1 MVRER
6 VNEQMDDLA
15 EMHGEIYVLRQLRD
29 WLSVADLESFLQDW
43 EKTYR

>member
-1 MVRER
+1 MVRDC

-15 EMHGEIYVLRQLRD
+15 ERHGEIYVLRQLRD
-29 WLSVADLESFLQDW
+29 WLSVSDLEAFLQDW